1 MQPAKLCLAA
11 ACIVAAASARLPA
24 QRFEGVIQFLMY
36 DKHSDQPDT
45 MVQFTRGGKIRF
57 DGLGKSGS
65 AIIINGDSRI
75 VLMTDR
81 KQYMDMPSNL
91 GESAAAAEAAK
102 RKGTAE
108 KTGKTETIAG
118 VPCADWHY
126 RSTKADGSAEE
137 GEVCVAQ
144 GVGMMINQISG
155 GMASHMFTAGGDAFA
170 AAMAGGAGV
179 MKVTSNGKLSLVA
192 VNVKATSVPEAI
204 FVPPPDYTKLDM
216 GSMRG
221 PPRKP

>member
-11 ACIVAAASARLPA
+11 ACIVAAASTRLPA
-24 QRFEGVIQFLMY
+24 QRFEGVIQFLNY

-45 MVQFTRGGKIRF
+45 MTQFTRGGKVRF

-65 AIIINGDSRI
+65 AMIINGDSRI
-75 VLMTDR
+75 ILMADR
-81 KQYMDMPSNL
+81 KQYMDMPANL
-91 GESAAAAEAAK
+91 GENAAAAAAAK

-126 RSTKADGSAEE
+126 RSTKDDGSTDE

-144 GVGMMINQISG
+144 GMGLMINQISG

-192 VNVKATSVPEAI
+192 INVKATSVPEAI